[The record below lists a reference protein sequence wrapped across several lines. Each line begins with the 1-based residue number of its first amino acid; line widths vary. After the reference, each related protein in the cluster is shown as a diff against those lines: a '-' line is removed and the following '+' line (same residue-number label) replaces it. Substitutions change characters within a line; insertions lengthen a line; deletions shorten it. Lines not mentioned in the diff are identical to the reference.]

1 VERLLVLFWRVSR
14 HDLRILWSALRHPAR
29 PGWLLPVTIVLGL
42 YALSPFNFAIPLL
55 GAVDDFVLVPLAL
68 HWLVKLL
75 PPHLHE
81 APVSGRTRAL

>member
-1 VERLLVLFWRVSR
+1 VKRLLVLFWRVSR
-14 HDLRILWSALRHPAR
+14 HDLRFLWAALRHPAR

-55 GAVDDFVLVPLAL
+55 GAVDDFVVVPLIL

-75 PPHLHE
+75 PAHLGE
-81 APVSGRTRAL
+81 PTVSPRTRPL